1 MNNMDLVE
9 SSRCCQPVGP
19 EPPTQKRQGS
29 SAPFTQMGERKQAH
43 GRERKRT
50 VEAESP
56 GE

>member
-1 MNNMDLVE
+1 MNNMDVVA

-19 EPPTQKRQGS
+19 EPPTQKRRGS

-43 GRERKRT
+43 GREGKRT